1 MPSIKRCQVGYI
13 IEQVC
18 TYGLEKRLTTSQIQR

>member
-13 IEQVC
+13 IEKVC
-18 TYGLEKRLTTSQIQR
+18 TYGLEIKRILKN